1 MEGLHGMES
10 GSNLRGFANRLA
22 AVRAAIDSAAARAG
36 RDPSAVTL
44 IGASKQVPAERL
56 REAASLGMAHF
67 GENRV
72 QEARDKIEAL
82 ADLRSGLTWHLIGH
96 LQSNKAKAAVRL
108 FDWVHS
114 VDSAALARELDRRAG
129 EARRRLP
136 VLVEVNTSGE
146 ATKFGVLPERA
157 LETLA
162 ALDGLARL
170 EPRGFMTVG
179 PLTDD
184 PARVRAAYR
193 RLAALLAE
201 ARRAFPGWRLDQLS
215 MGMSGDFELA
225 VEEGATIVRVGT
237 ALFGPR
243 PPAASDD

>member
-1 MEGLHGMES
+1 MADDS
-10 GSNLRGFANRLA
+10 GINLQGFARRLA
-22 AVRAAIDSAAARAG
+22 AVRGRIADAAARVG
-36 RDPSAVTL
+36 RDPGAVTL

-56 REAASLGMAHF
+56 RDAASQGLAHL

-96 LQSNKAKAAVRL
+96 LQSNKAKAAAAL
-108 FDWVHS
+108 FDWVQS
-114 VDSAALARELDRRAG
+114 VDSPELARELDRRAG
-129 EARRRLP
+129 EAGRRLR

-146 ATKFGVLPERA
+146 ATKFGVPPERT
-157 LETLA
+157 LEVLA
-162 ALDGLARL
+162 GLAGLEWL

-179 PLTDD
+179 PLSEDE
-184 PARVRAAYR
+184 ARVRAAY
-193 RLAALLAE
+193 AALAE
-201 ARRAFPGWRLDQLS
+201 RLRAAQGAFPAWRLDQLS

-243 PPAASDD
+243 PAARAQ